1 MPALPHGRQP
11 AVSIFAEHLPGGEL
25 PSSPIRRARKLVI
38 LKGIVPLPSDQIS
51 LNLMP
56 AGKTNHRGQR
66 FEDAMISKARM
77 MSLAFPTSS
86 VELEILKTIAIF
98 CGLGLLVALCLASY
112 GLDLSAGFF

>member
-1 MPALPHGRQP
+1 LLATK
-11 AVSIFAEHLPGGEL
+11 L
-25 PSSPIRRARKLVI
+25 PSSQIWRPVI
-38 LKGIVPLPSDQIS
+38 LNVIVPLPSDQIS
-51 LNLMP
+51 LNLIS

-77 MSLAFPTSS
+77 ISLAFPASS
-86 VELEILKTIAIF
+86 AEGEILKTIAIF